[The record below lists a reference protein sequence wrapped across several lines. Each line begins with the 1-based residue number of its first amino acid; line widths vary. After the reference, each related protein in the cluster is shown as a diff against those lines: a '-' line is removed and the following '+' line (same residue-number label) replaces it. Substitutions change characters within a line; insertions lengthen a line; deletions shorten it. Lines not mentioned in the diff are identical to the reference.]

1 MSSLINLFNSFEMY
15 HENNTR
21 NMHSSYKH
29 KFQFPYERIEDP
41 AGLTTYFQ
49 KYWHQTITI
58 GILYYVIIKSI
69 EWAMRDRK
77 PFDLRNC
84 LFVWNT
90 ALALFSICGFIRVG
104 EESLINLI
112 YEGFTFT
119 ICHTVNARGPGPFW
133 GFLFFLSKFA
143 EFGDTLFIVL
153 RKKRLIFLHYYHH
166 AAVLIYSAHVGAE
179 HTAASSLFLPMNF
192 FAHSLMYS
200 YYALN
205 SLGFKL
211 PRWFAMVVTTVQTT
225 QMLFGVAITATVFK
239 LKVFDGARC
248 QQSMGNLYLAIFLYS
263 TFAVLFI
270 KFFYA
275 AYLRKEKKR
284 KAGQKKVQ

>member
-1 MSSLINLFNSFEMY
+1 MLFDLFNSFEKY
-15 HENNTR
+15 QENSTR
-21 NMHSSYKH
+21 NMNSGYKH

-41 AGLTTYFQ
+41 TGMTLLFQ
-49 KYWHQTITI
+49 NYWHHTITI
-58 GILYYVIIKSI
+58 GVLYYIIIKSI

-77 PFDLRNC
+77 PFDLRNY
-84 LFVWNT
+84 LSVWNM
-90 ALALFSICGFIRVG
+90 ALAVFSICGTIRIA
-104 EESLINLI
+104 EESLTNLLS
-112 YEGFTFT
+112 EGFTYT
-119 ICHTVNARGPGPFW
+119 ICHTVNCRGPSPFW
-133 GFLFFLSKFA
+133 ALLFFYSKIA

-166 AAVLIYSAHVGAE
+166 AAVLVYSAHSGAE

-205 SLGFKL
+205 SLGFKM
-211 PRWFAMVVTTVQTT
+211 PRWFAMAVTIVQTT
-225 QMLFGVAITATVFK
+225 QMLCGVAITAVVFK

-275 AYLRKEKKR
+275 AYLRKEKR
-284 KAGQKKVQ
+284 RIAAEQKKVE